1 MHLGAGPSFLL
12 LLPGKSKCKNGVTI
26 NANELPD
33 FIKNHFKKK
42 LKKVGVHVH
51 WLSIQY

>member
-1 MHLGAGPSFLL
+1 MGAGLSFLL
-12 LLPGKSKCKNGVTI
+12 FLPGKSNCKNGVTV
-26 NANELPD
+26 NVNELPD
-33 FIKNHFKKK
+33 FTKNHFKKKKK